1 MNPMFK
7 TATAWSELKDFYLF
21 LKSYLQTKTTRLG
34 SQFEHVKDILV
45 LLLMTKRGKYQQSFL
60 HASFLLLIVSIWVAG
75 PIITE
80 NNPLIGKNALEGPAQ
95 NRSIASI
102 YTYASSSNLTTT
114 RISQKP
120 RDTVEPYKVKSGN
133 TLAEIAKSFGLEV
146 DTIKWANDL
155 TNDTITPG
163 DTLKIPPVDG
173 IVYRVKSG
181 DTIYSIADKF
191 NTNAQKIVNFPFNE
205 FADIDTFAITTGQI
219 LIVPDGV
226 PPSEAPR
233 RPRQLIPQFA
243 AGQPGSGSFI
253 WPASGSITQY
263 FVWYHQ
269 ALDIANSSAPPILA
283 SDTGTV
289 SYAGCLN
296 WGYGCHI
303 VINHANGY
311 QTLYGHLSR
320 IDVSAGQG
328 VGKSQQIGVMGSTG
342 LSTGTHLHFE
352 IRSGGQLLNP
362 LDFLQ

>member
-1 MNPMFK
+1 MFK
-7 TATAWSELKDFYLF
+7 TASIWQELREFYTF
-21 LKSYLQTKTTRLG
+21 LNTYTQSKIMALG
-34 SQFEHVKDILV
+34 RRFEHLKNILV
-45 LLLMTKRGKYQQSFL
+45 LLLMAKRGKYQQSFL

-114 RISQKP
+114 HISQKP
-120 RDTVEPYKVKSGN
+120 RDIVETYKVKDGD
-133 TLAEIAKSFGLEV
+133 TLAEIAKSFGLQV

-155 TNDTITPG
+155 KADTIAPG
-163 DTLKIPPVDG
+163 DNLKIPPVDG
-173 IVYRVKSG
+173 IVYKVKSG

-191 NTNAQKIVNFPFNE
+191 NTNAQKILNFPFNE
-205 FADIDTFAITTGQI
+205 FADIDTFAITTGQM
-219 LIVPDGV
+219 LVVPDGV

-233 RPRQLIPQFA
+233 RPASFTPQFA
-243 AGQPGSGSFI
+243 AGQAGSGNFI
-253 WPASGSITQY
+253 WPTSGTITQY

-269 ALDIANSSAPPILA
+269 ALDIANSSAPTVIA
-283 SDTGTV
+283 ADTGTI
-289 SYAGCLN
+289 SYAGCIN

-303 VINHANGY
+303 IIDHANGY
-311 QTLYGHLSR
+311 RTLYGHLSR
-320 IDVSAGQG
+320 IDVGVGQG
-328 VGKSQQIGVMGSTG
+328 VARGQQIGIMGSTG

>member
-1 MNPMFK
+1 MFK
-7 TATAWSELKDFYLF
+7 TASTWQEIKDFYVF
-21 LKSYLQTKTTRLG
+21 LKTYLQTKAVALG
-34 SQFEHVKDILV
+34 RGFEQFKNILV
-45 LLLMTKRGKYQQSFL
+45 LLLMTKRGKYQHSFL
-60 HASFLLLIVSIWVAG
+60 HASFLLLIVSIWIAG

-114 RISQKP
+114 HISQKP
-120 RDTVEPYKVKSGN
+120 RDIVEAYKVKSGD

-155 TNDTITPG
+155 TTDTITPG
-163 DTLKIPPVDG
+163 DTLKIPPVNG
-173 IVYRVKSG
+173 IVYKVKSG
-181 DTIYSIADKF
+181 DTIYSIAEKF

-205 FADIDTFAITTGQI
+205 FADIDTFAITTGQT

-233 RPRQLIPQFA
+233 RPAQFAPQFA
-243 AGQPGSGSFI
+243 AGQAGSGNFI
-253 WPASGSITQY
+253 WPTSGVITQY
-263 FVWYHQ
+263 YVWYHQ
-269 ALDIANSSAPPILA
+269 ALDIANPSSPSVIAA
-283 SDTGTV
+283 DTGTV
-289 SYAGCLN
+289 SYAGCIN

-303 VINHANGY
+303 IIDHANGY

-320 IDVSAGQG
+320 IDVSTGQG
-328 VGKSQQIGVMGSTG
+328 VAKSQQIGFMGSTG